1 MQRLPSRRSAAGIDR
16 CRVPVQLRA
25 VSDVDVDGDCGDLDC
40 GDLDDDEPEVGLEP
54 TT

>member
-1 MQRLPSRRSAAGIDR
+1 
-16 CRVPVQLRA
+16 A